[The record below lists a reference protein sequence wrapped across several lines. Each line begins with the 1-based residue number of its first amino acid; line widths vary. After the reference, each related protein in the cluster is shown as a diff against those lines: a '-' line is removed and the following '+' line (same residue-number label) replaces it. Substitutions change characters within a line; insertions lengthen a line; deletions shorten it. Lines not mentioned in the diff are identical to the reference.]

1 MEDLKAWYRAGL
13 VTRLDA
19 LKSVKRDLGL
29 TFEAEASVRRLAHTL
44 RGSAPTYGF
53 HEIGAAAALVEDA
66 STDDLVPNVD
76 SLIQSMESVMVTQ
89 DIEDRTTVLVI
100 DDDPS
105 ITELLSMVLTS
116 PGRVVLMAGTAKEAE
131 KILEERRVSLILLDL
146 ILPDTDGRNFLVRLK
161 ERPST
166 AQVPVMVLSAKLG
179 AQPKTECFALG
190 ADAYFEKPF
199 EVETLSAAVSSW
211 LHRLETDRRESRR
224 DPLTGLPNRAA
235 FREAFQRQSSLSTR
249 RGEPLTV
256 AILDLDRFKRINDT
270 YGHSMGDEVLRATS
284 RVIATALRK
293 SDLLARWGGEEFV
306 VLFPN
311 TDVGGATS
319 AMRKALQAL
328 NHERFAPAG
337 KPVFQVSFSAGV
349 SQVSGQLDVEESVAE
364 ADRLLYIAKSQGR
377 NRIITAADDVQPKSE
392 SILLATPEETMV
404 SIIKNRLNREGF
416 VVTISDSAEK
426 VMDEATRTAPSLC
439 ILDARLPGAR
449 SGQWVSRLKSIP
461 GWVRTPVLL
470 LTSSDDGQQ
479 LDQDAGTGI
488 DDYLVKPFTP
498 MELLTRVRHLIRRG

>member
-1 MEDLKAWYRAGL
+1 MEDLRTWYRAGL

-19 LKSVKRDLGL
+19 LKSARRDLGL
-29 TFEAEASVRRLAHTL
+29 TFEADASVRRLAHTL
-44 RGSAPTYGF
+44 RGSASTYGF
-53 HEIGAAAALVEDA
+53 AEIGEAAALAEDA
-66 STDDLVPNVD
+66 STQNLSAAVEELVKA
-76 SLIQSMESVMVTQ
+76 IEAVMVVQ
-89 DIEDRTTVLVI
+89 DIGDRTTVLVI

-105 ITELLSMVLTS
+105 ITELLALVLS
-116 PGRVVLMAGTAKEAE
+116 GPAREVLSAGTAKEAE

-179 AQPKTECFALG
+179 SQPKTECFALG

-199 EVETLSAAVSSW
+199 EVETLAAAVSSW
-211 LHRLETDRRESRR
+211 LHRVETDRRESRR
-224 DPLTGLPNRAA
+224 DPLTGLSNRAA
-235 FREAFQRQSSLSTR
+235 FREAYQRQASLALR
-249 RGEPLTV
+249 RAEPLAV

-311 TDVGGATS
+311 TDLAGSAS

-328 NHERFAPAG
+328 SQERFAPAG
-337 KPVFQVSFSAGV
+337 KPVFQVTFSAGITLV
-349 SQVSGQLDVEESVAE
+349 QPGQEVEESVAE
-364 ADRLLYIAKSQGR
+364 ADRLLYLAKLQGR
-377 NRIITAADDVQPKSE
+377 NRIVTSSDDVQAVSE

-416 VVTISDSAEK
+416 VVQISSSSEQVLADAKGSAP
-426 VMDEATRTAPSLC
+426 ALC

-449 SGQWVSRLKSIP
+449 SGQWVTRLKSMP
-461 GWVRTPVLL
+461 GWGRTPVLL
-470 LTSSDDGQQ
+470 LTSSEDGGSV
-479 LDQDAGTGI
+479 DQDAGFGI

>member
-19 LKSVKRDLGL
+19 LRSVRRDLGS
-29 TFEAEASVRRLAHTL
+29 TYDAEASVRRLAHTL

-53 HEIGAAAALVEDA
+53 AEIGSAAALVEDA
-66 STDDLVPNVD
+66 TTDL
-76 SLIQSMESVMVTQ
+76 LLESVDQLVLTIEAAMSLQ
-89 DIEDRTTVLVI
+89 EIEDRVTVLVI

-105 ITELLSMVLTS
+105 ITELLGLVLAG
-116 PGRVVLMAGTAKEAE
+116 PGREVLSAGSAKEAE

-161 ERPST
+161 EKSSSSH
-166 AQVPVMVLSAKLG
+166 VPVMVLSAKLG
-179 AQPKTECFALG
+179 SQPKTECFALG

-211 LHRLETDRRESRR
+211 LHRVESDRRESRR

-235 FREAFQRQSSLSTR
+235 FREAFQRQSSLSAR
-249 RGEPLTV
+249 RAESLTV

-270 YGHSMGDEVLRATS
+270 YGHSMGDEVLRSTS

-311 TDVGGATS
+311 TDVAGAVS

-328 NHERFAPAG
+328 AMERFAPAG
-337 KPVFQVSFSAGV
+337 KPVFQVTFSAGV
-349 SQVSGQLDVEESVAE
+349 ASVAASLNVEESVAE
-364 ADRLLYIAKSQGR
+364 ADRLLYVAKSQGR
-377 NRIITAADDVQPKSE
+377 NRIITAGDDIKPQSE

-404 SIIKNRLNREGF
+404 AIIKNRLNREGF
-416 VVTISDSAEK
+416 VVQTSGTADE
-426 VMDEATRTAPSLC
+426 VMKGALQQPPSLC
-439 ILDARLPGAR
+439 ILDSQLPGAR
-449 SGQWVSRLKSIP
+449 SGQWLTRLKSMP
-461 GWVRTPVLL
+461 GWSRTPVLL
-470 LTSSDDGQQ
+470 LTSSDDGQE
-479 LDQDAGTGI
+479 LDQDAGLGV